1 MAEELLNVYD
11 ARGRVVGARPRRAAK
26 ASGQAVGAV
35 NALVVNVR
43 GEVLLQRRL
52 PGKENGGLWDKTVG
66 GHVSA
71 GEDFDECVVREAGEE
86 LFGDGA
92 SRAVRLARPGQLRRM
107 VARGAARRGV
117 VLQRASLQLN
127 LRDVRHGQ
135 GGALRNVLYHVAIYL
150 GRTDLPR
157 SAFAPDPGELADLRY
172 FKPARVDRLLLDGEL
187 APNMAFLWLTH
198 GHALLSLVGGPTKRQ
213 RRHRDTEDTEK
224 RK

>member
-1 MAEELLNVYD
+1 VAEELLNVYD

-35 NALVVNVR
+35 NALVVNAR

-52 PGKENGGLWDKTVG
+52 PGKDNGGLWDKTVG

-71 GEDFDECVVREAGEE
+71 GEDFDQCVVREAGEE
-86 LFGDGA
+86 LFADGA
-92 SRAVRLARPGQLRRM
+92 SRSVRLAPPGQLRRLL
-107 VARGAARRGV
+107 ARGAARHAV
-117 VLQRASLQLN
+117 VLQRASVQLN
-127 LRDVRHGQ
+127 LRDVRHGE

-157 SAFAPDPGELADLRY
+157 PAFSPDPAELADLRY
-172 FKPARVDRLLLDGEL
+172 FKPSHVDRLLLDGQL

-198 GHALLSLVGGPTKRQ
+198 AQALLALV
-213 RRHRDTEDTEK
+213 
-224 RK
+224 